1 MSKGLIGVTGWLG
14 GTVEKGANRYASG
27 KGGSASQSGSATPAG
42 QQYLDEKSSTG
53 YNAQALSTDYPAGGP
68 GVAGGAGSGTSTPG
82 GTRSSKTNVPIHPSI
97 AKGLSAL
104 SSGSGRAVSL
114 SGSARKMIL
123 DTSDNAG
130 RRIGGVRSSVNKDG
144 TPRQPGAVR
153 TQLQRGATA
162 ANIVLEGFDTAVGGL
177 LDSVGASGG
186 KVVGHTFGAQAETAS
201 GHIGKVGKNCF
212 LVYKDVSGVR
222 RKVLLKL
229 AGGTL
234 KGRTVD
240 GQEIEISASPEQ
252 GVQGGDAIKTDYA
265 PGAGGNTYGSQGAGA
280 GYGSGYGGN
289 AGGYGTQG
297 AGAGAGQGTLSGSG
311 LTSGSGAPT
320 AGGQSVSGKVPA
332 PPLTGASSTAGGLP
346 AYNEKR

>member
-1 MSKGLIGVTGWLG
+1 MS
-14 GTVEKGANRYASG
+14 
-27 KGGSASQSGSATPAG
+27 
-42 QQYLDEKSSTG
+42 
-53 YNAQALSTDYPAGGP
+53 
-68 GVAGGAGSGTSTPG
+68 
-82 GTRSSKTNVPIHPSI
+82 IHPSI

-104 SSGSGRAVSL
+104 STGSGRAVSL

-130 RRIGGVRSSVNKDG
+130 RRIGGVRSSTNKDG

-186 KVVGHTFGAQAETAS
+186 KVVGHTFGAQAEQAS

-265 PGAGGNTYGSQGAGA
+265 PGQGAG
-280 GYGSGYGGN
+280 SGATAGGN
-289 AGGYGTQG
+289 AGTYGGQSQGQGYGYGSNTKTSSGYGYGSQAQNSLGG
-297 AGAGAGQGTLSGSG
+297 AGLGSG
-311 LTSGSGAPT
+311 VGGGAPT
-320 AGGQSVSGKVPA
+320 AGMGVSGKVPA
-332 PPLTGASSTAGGLP
+332 PPLTGASSTAAGPPG
-346 AYNEKR
+346 YNEKR

>member
-1 MSKGLIGVTGWLG
+1 
-14 GTVEKGANRYASG
+14 
-27 KGGSASQSGSATPAG
+27 
-42 QQYLDEKSSTG
+42 
-53 YNAQALSTDYPAGGP
+53 
-68 GVAGGAGSGTSTPG
+68 VAGGAGSGTSTPG
-82 GTRSSKTNVPIHPSI
+82 GTRTSKTNVPIHPSI

-104 SSGSGRAVSL
+104 SSGSGRAVTL

-153 TQLQRGATA
+153 TQLQRGAAA

-265 PGAGGNTYGSQGAGA
+265 PGAAAGGNRGGYGSQGAGA
-280 GYGSGYGGN
+280 YGSD
-289 AGGYGTQG
+289 
-297 AGAGAGQGTLSGSG
+297 
-311 LTSGSGAPT
+311 LTPSSTGPT
-320 AGGQSVSGKVPA
+320 AVGGQSVSGKVPA
-332 PPLTGASSTAGGLP
+332 PPLTGASTTAGGGSGLP